1 MVLKSF
7 ETYLRPLCKS
17 KYAINDTLS
26 FADMIKRSPPLPY
39 DGEYLSYYLVS
50 LFTNIP
56 LDETIDHI
64 RESIYT
70 HKKRPQQICSKLL
83 FHRLEKVTKDCTV
96 QFCFKFL

>member
-1 MVLKSF
+1 MALKLF
-7 ETYLRPLCKS
+7 EIYLRPLCKN

-39 DGEYLSYYLVS
+39 DEEYVSYYLVS
-50 LFTNIP
+50 FTNIP

-70 HKKRPQQICSKLL
+70 HKKRPQQICSKLV
-83 FHRLEKVTKDCTV
+83 FRRLEKVTKDCTA

>member
-7 ETYLRPLCKS
+7 EIYLKPLCKN
-17 KYAINDTLS
+17 KYVINYTLS

-39 DGEYLSYYLVS
+39 DEEYVSYYLAS

-70 HKKRPQQICSKLL
+70 HKKRPQQICSKLV
-83 FHRLEKVTKDCTV
+83 FRRLEKVTKYCTV